1 MRHDLIYILNAHC
14 LNEWILNLTF
24 QHAACLK
31 KDFCTVIDMFIS
43 IINHMSRSI
52 SSNFSF
58 LQLALSK
65 ISIMKYQPQ
74 EILSIDMSLAPVCF
88 YLMIQQVGCQQ
99 QELTTKVAL
108 RTTKKM
114 IQLQKYMIQQGSII
128 LSENIWNNTNPISW
142 NHHNQNQV
150 TQIYICNERKPHV
163 VNVIVNIS
171 WQERWLSKE
180 KMQFS

>member
-108 RTTKKM
+108 RTTKKW
-114 IQLQKYMIQQGSII
+114 YNYR
-128 LSENIWNNTNPISW
+128 NIWSNKEASFYQKIYETTLIQFHETIITKTKLPKYISAM
-142 NHHNQNQV
+142 
-150 TQIYICNERKPHV
+150 NE
-163 VNVIVNIS
+163 N
-171 WQERWLSKE
+171 LT
-180 KMQFS
+180 